1 MTDATFSVELVQTT
15 DRSFLVVVG
24 EVDLATEP
32 AVVNAARRA
41 VADGEGRPLT
51 VDLRGVQFMD
61 SSGLRALLK
70 ARDLARGAGIP
81 FTVCAS
87 EGPVLR
93 LFRVAGVEDWFDL
106 V

>member
-1 MTDATFSVELVQTT
+1 VTGAVFSVELVQTT
-15 DRSFLVVVG
+15 DKSCLVVVG

-32 AVVNAARRA
+32 AVVDAARRA
-41 VADGEGRPLT
+41 IADGEGRPLT

-61 SSGLRALLK
+61 STGLRALLK
-70 ARDLARGAGIP
+70 ARDMARHAGIP

-93 LFRVAGVEDWFDL
+93 LFRVAGVEGWFDL